1 VTESDV
7 SQLLAAARLGDV
19 EAFGGLVR
27 EYQDVIHGLVSRLVK
42 SPEAAEELTQDA
54 FIKAFKS
61 LDSFR
66 GDAKF
71 STWLYRIAVNV
82 CHDYNASVAARI
94 RRMETDLDQPDV
106 QAMGSGGAEVRPDY
120 MVMTRRLHK
129 DFARCLEGL
138 PPGNRVAFVLRH
150 QEGMDYK
157 DIAQVLSISES
168 NAKVRV
174 HRARDAVLK
183 GLREM
188 GHEV

>member
-1 VTESDV
+1 MTQTDV
-7 SQLLAAARLGDV
+7 SQLLAAARRGDV
-19 EAFGGLVR
+19 QAFGALVQR
-27 EYQDVIHGLVSRLVK
+27 YQNVIYGLVSRLVK
-42 SPEAAEELTQDA
+42 SPEVAEELTQDA
-54 FIKAFKS
+54 FVKAFKS
-61 LDSFR
+61 LSTFR

-94 RRMETDLDQPDV
+94 RRMETSLDQPE
-106 QAMGSGGAEVRPDY
+106 APALGARGDARPDQV
-120 MVMTRRLHK
+120 VMSRRLHE
-129 DFARCLEGL
+129 DFARCLEGI

-157 DIAQVLSISES
+157 EIADVLSISEA

-183 GLREM
+183 GLRDL

>member
-1 VTESDV
+1 MTQTDV
-7 SQLLAAARLGDV
+7 SQLVTAARRGDV
-19 EAFGGLVR
+19 EAFGELVKRYQSVIYGLVT
-27 EYQDVIHGLVSRLVK
+27 RLVQG
-42 SPEAAEELTQDA
+42 PEVAEELTQDA
-54 FIKAFKS
+54 FVKAFKS

-82 CHDYNASVAARI
+82 CHDYNASVAARM
-94 RRMETDLDQPDV
+94 RRMETSLDRPESPVLGSRRESGPDQV
-106 QAMGSGGAEVRPDY
+106 
-120 MVMTRRLHK
+120 VMTRRLHA
-129 DFARCLEGL
+129 DFARCLAGI

-157 DIAQVLSISES
+157 EIAQVLSISES